1 MRTVIDSPLVFL
13 STGFSGGCAKGSSQI
28 LFHFWPRWIVPAL
41 LQCRIYCSA
50 LFVLLII
57 ITQALFPPAY
67 SLPAAVGIHRLTNRA
82 RKRLHFLCWVGRQHA
97 CLLIFTLP
105 LSCDTMITSA
115 AFFLG
120 FIIFIACKLNWKLP
134 EIYKSRLCGM
144 SQVALVWRKILFYTW
159 NFSNMEKVIV
169 LQARF
174 HHVISIAVVWL
185 TYAVQVEEYAY
196 RCTFRTCRFTVTL
209 TGSGDTWFFCF
220 RNHR

>member
-1 MRTVIDSPLVFL
+1 M
-13 STGFSGGCAKGSSQI
+13 
-28 LFHFWPRWIVPAL
+28 PAM
-41 LQCRIYCSA
+41 LQCRIYYSA

-67 SLPAAVGIHRLTNRA
+67 SLPAAVSIHRLTNRA
-82 RKRLHFLCWVGRQHA
+82 RKRLHFPCWVGWQQA

-144 SQVALVWRKILFYTW
+144 SQLVLMWTKILFYIW
-159 NFSNMEKVIV
+159 NFSDMEKFTV

-174 HHVISIAVVWL
+174 HHVIPIAGVWF
-185 TYAVQVEEYAY
+185 TYTVLVEDYAY
-196 RCTFRTCRFTVTL
+196 RSTFRTCRVTVTL
-209 TGSGDTWFFCF
+209 TGSRDTCF
-220 RNHR
+220 SVSEIS